1 MEDAIL
7 SGFIERVIDAGEV
20 RIRVRT
26 AGDGPAVLL
35 LHGYPETS
43 AMWHGVAPALAERF
57 SVVLADLRGY
67 GASDKPVGS
76 DDHATYA
83 KRAMALDQVRV
94 MDVLG
99 HDRFAVVGHD
109 RGGRVAHRMALD
121 HADRIR
127 ALAVLDIVPTL
138 HMFEHVDRAMATEY
152 FHWFLLAR
160 PAPLPERLIG
170 ADPDAW
176 FDSRFRG
183 RHGGGRPFDGAA
195 LDEYRRAFR
204 DPATIH
210 ATCEDYRA
218 AASIDLVHDRAD
230 RDEGRRVTAP
240 LLVLW
245 GRSSYVGRDH
255 DPLAVWRAYADDV
268 TGEPIDADHY
278 VAEEAPDPTRDRL
291 AAFLGA
297 VEAGEEGR

>member
-1 MEDAIL
+1 VN
-7 SGFIERVIDAGEV
+7 GFAERLLDAGEV

-26 AGDGPAVLL
+26 AGSGPAVLL

-43 AMWHGVAPALAERF
+43 AMWHGVAPALAERH

-67 GASDKPVGS
+67 GGSDKPAGS
-76 DDHATYA
+76 EDHATYA
-83 KRAMALDQVRV
+83 KRAMARDGVGV
-94 MDVLG
+94 MAALG

-121 HADRIR
+121 HPDRI
-127 ALAVLDIVPTL
+127 AAVAVLDIVPTL
-138 HMFEHVDRAMATEY
+138 HMFDNVDRAMATEY
-152 FHWFLLAR
+152 VHWFFLAR

-183 RHGGGRPFDGAA
+183 RHGGGLPFEEAA
-195 LDEYRRAFR
+195 LEEYRAAFR

-218 AASIDLVHDRAD
+218 AATIDLAHDRAD
-230 RDEGRRVTAP
+230 RDAGRRVTVP
-240 LLVLW
+240 LFVLW
-245 GRSSYVGRDH
+245 GRSSYVGRNH
-255 DPLAVWRAYADDV
+255 DPLAIWRAYADDV

-278 VAEEAPDPTRDRL
+278 LAEEAPGPVTDRL
-291 AAFLGA
+291 RDFLDRTNTRKA
-297 VEAGEEGR
+297 SR